1 MGYILVGSLIR
12 LKTLVYKTNG
22 AEYVKVY
29 IKHNREL
36 NPGVIPKHELP
47 GISDLDSIIEKRTK
61 TLIMSYIHNDEHF
74 IHDFLEQLPSGR
86 YRTLKY
92 RSAWGKDCFLRA
104 MIHSLNDI
112 FK

>member
-1 MGYILVGSLIR
+1 MKNRNVHGSFLYLWFDLQSFGKQVSQR
-12 LKTLVYKTNG
+12 KRPMRKLFKE
-22 AEYVKVY
+22 AD
-29 IKHNREL
+29 
-36 NPGVIPKHELP
+36 KHELP
-47 GISDLDSIIEKRTK
+47 GISDLDSIIERRTK
-61 TLIMSYIHNDEHF
+61 TLIMSYIHDDEHF

>member
-1 MGYILVGSLIR
+1 MLFKNVILSILTYCIPI
-12 LKTLVYKTNG
+12 LYPCVYAKDKRPMRKLFKE
-22 AEYVKVY
+22 AD
-29 IKHNREL
+29 
-36 NPGVIPKHELP
+36 KHELP
-47 GISDLDSIIEKRTK
+47 GISDLDSIIERRTK
-61 TLIMSYIHNDEHF
+61 TLIMSYIHDDEHF